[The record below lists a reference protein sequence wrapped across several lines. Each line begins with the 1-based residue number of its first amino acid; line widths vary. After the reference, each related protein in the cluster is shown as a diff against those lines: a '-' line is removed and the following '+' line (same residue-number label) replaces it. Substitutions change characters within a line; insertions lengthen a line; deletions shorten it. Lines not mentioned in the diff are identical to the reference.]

1 MSQRFA
7 ERMRRRRIDL
17 VLRETALLIDEV
29 GLADLRME
37 DVAGRVGVAKGTI
50 YLDFG
55 NKGALVAATLER
67 CRDDFTASL
76 AERTDGLRDPAER
89 LAASL
94 RFLAEVVRDA
104 PHLRPLFLVPATSA
118 HGELRRAYDATR
130 EQLAAIVREAGR
142 ARVLPDDADVDF
154 AVEAL
159 LAVTALP
166 SWQRLV
172 EREGSAYAAH
182 KLMRVLGDGEA
193 IPDDD

>member
-17 VLRETALLIDEV
+17 ALRETARLIDEV

-55 NKGALVAATLER
+55 NKDALVAATLER
-67 CRDDFTASL
+67 CREDFTASL
-76 AERTDGLRDPAER
+76 ADRTDGLRNPAER

-94 RFLAEVVRDA
+94 RFLAEIARDA
-104 PHLRPLFLVPATSA
+104 PHLRPLLLVPVTCA
-118 HGELRRAYDATR
+118 HAELRRAHEATR
-130 EQLAAIVREAGR
+130 DELAGIVREAGR
-142 ARVLPDDADVDF
+142 SGVLPDGADVDF

-172 EREGSAYAAH
+172 EREGSSHAAH

-193 IPDDD
+193 IPHD